1 MHPHSEDD
9 SLDPPEVSK
18 TQRKRAMHDR
28 QELGAALVELSE
40 TRLAELALPERLL
53 DAILEAKRIAKFG
66 ALRRQLQYIGKL
78 MRDAQLDVPA
88 IEAQLEA
95 WNGPSR
101 QATAYLH
108 LLERWRDR
116 LLADDAALGELV
128 QAFPDCDLQRVR
140 ALVRNARKE
149 QAAAQAPASYRQLFQ
164 VLKQIIPEPRPP
176 A

>member
-1 MHPHSEDD
+1 MQPEDD
-9 SLDPPEVSK
+9 TLDLPQVSK
-18 TQRKRAMHDR
+18 TQRKRAMLDL
-28 QELGAALVELSE
+28 QALGAALVELSE
-40 TRLAELALPERLL
+40 TRLAELDLPERLL

-66 ALRRQLQYIGKL
+66 ALRRQLQYVGKL
-78 MRDAQLDVPA
+78 MRDAQLDVSA
-88 IEAQLEA
+88 IEAKLEA

-108 LLERWRDR
+108 LLERWRER
-116 LLADDAALGELV
+116 LLADDGALGELA

-149 QAAAQAPASYRQLFQ
+149 QATTQVPTSYRQLFQ

-176 A
+176 T